1 MPKLAYQCEY
11 LGQFISG
18 DSAVFTNTK
27 ACIGSYQVQ
36 KDRELVIAID
46 WGANT
51 GNDDTAITIGQFYD
65 DKIRIEK
72 IITFNNQTTNG
83 TIGKILNT
91 VTSYV
96 NQGIK
101 DITIIVETN
110 SIGNIYYSLLVEA
123 IEEYQVRY
131 NDTVN
136 YKNEIDIT
144 VGRFTTTNSSKK
156 RIVEQL
162 ATLFENDHIII
173 PNDNKL
179 ISQLTTFE
187 CKIEKSGL
195 VTYNAASGFHD
206 DIIISLAICTDYLY
220 NNIS

>member
-18 DSAVFTNTK
+18 DSAVFSNTK
-27 ACIGSYQVQ
+27 ACIGTYEIQ

-51 GNDDTAITIGQFYD
+51 GNDDTAITTGQFYD

-83 TIGKILNT
+83 TIGKILNA
-91 VTSYV
+91 VTTYI

-162 ATLFENDHIII
+162 ATLFENENISI

-206 DIIISLAICTDYLY
+206 DTIISLAICADYLY